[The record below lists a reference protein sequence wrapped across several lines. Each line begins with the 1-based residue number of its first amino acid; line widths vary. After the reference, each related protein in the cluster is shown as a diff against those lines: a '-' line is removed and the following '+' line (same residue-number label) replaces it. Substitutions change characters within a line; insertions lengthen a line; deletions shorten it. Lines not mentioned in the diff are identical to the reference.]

1 MSQPAN
7 TDILVKQRVRSY
19 RQMIRHESVLAIT
32 GGMRPQVMSV
42 PGEETLHV
50 TTYASGSNVLD
61 TSLVES
67 RSTGLPVVRGLR
79 TPTTFAAAV
88 AGIADIDFPVTIGKD
103 RFLQKNDANV
113 ADDLHTDL
121 RAV

>member
-1 MSQPAN
+1 
-7 TDILVKQRVRSY
+7 
-19 RQMIRHESVLAIT
+19 MIRHESVLAIT

-67 RSTGLPVVRGLR
+67 RNTGLPLVRGLR
-79 TPTTFAAAV
+79 TPKTFVAAV

-113 ADDLHTDL
+113 ADDLHQDL
-121 RAV
+121 RNV